1 MDEYLR
7 GALAQLIERG
17 RVLTAK
23 IPRDLPRD
31 YDTLAQTVR
40 QKINAQLTNLKQLS
54 ESPVFKKPSH
64 SRERLRLFKR
74 IVAEMDIIETIAI
87 AALDRAKPDDHRLN
101 ALLERITL
109 EIRFPLVAPVVTTL
123 SQQYF
128 HIYPDLNLLCVPL
141 TEGQFLLHLP
151 DLYHELAHPLL
162 VEQDDPLIEPFQE
175 HFIAALKDVLKYLA
189 DEQSKEDRRRGPVQ
203 LQFFLRA
210 WEKAW
215 VKFWMTEFFCDLF
228 GIYTLGPAFAWS
240 HLHLVAKRGGN
251 PFEVPLSALSSHPAD
266 DARMRTML
274 SALRI
279 AGFNDESSQ
288 ILSRWQSFLAEC
300 GVKPEPEYHRCYPD
314 TILQTIAEHARQG
327 LVRTQVRIATPK
339 TTDPVHALLNQA
351 WELFWSAP
359 DCYVAWERK
368 AVAELFEGIE
378 NRKSQSIW
386 APE

>member
-7 GALAQLIERG
+7 GASAQLIERG

-31 YDTLAQTVR
+31 YDTLAQTAR
-40 QKINAQLTNLKQLS
+40 QKISAQLNSLKQLVD
-54 ESPVFKKPSH
+54 SPIFKKSSH

-74 IVAEMDIIETIAI
+74 IVAELDIVETIAI

-101 ALLERITL
+101 VLLERIAL
-109 EIRFPLVAPVVTTL
+109 EIRFPLVTPVITTL

-162 VEQDDPLIEPFQE
+162 LEQDDPLIESFQE
-175 HFIAALKDVLKYLA
+175 HFIDALKDVLKYLG

-215 VKFWMTEFFCDLF
+215 IKLWMSELFCDLF
-228 GIYTLGPAFAWS
+228 AIYTLGPAFAWS
-240 HLHLVAKRGGN
+240 HLHLAAKRGGSS
-251 PFEVPLSALSSHPAD
+251 FEVPLSASSSHPAD

-274 SALRI
+274 FGLNI
-279 AGFNDESSQ
+279 AGFEAESEQ
-288 ILSRWQSFLAEC
+288 IRSRWQSFLAES
-300 GVKPEPEYHRCYPD
+300 GAKPEAEYHRCYPD
-314 TILQTIAEHARQG
+314 SILKTIAEHARQG
-327 LVRTQVRIATPK
+327 LIGTQLRIANTN
-339 TTDPVHALLNQA
+339 TTDPIHSLLNEA
-351 WELFWSAP
+351 WRIFWQAP
-359 DCYVAWERK
+359 DLYVTWEK
-368 AVAELFEGIE
+368 SAVSELFESIE
-378 NRKSQSIW
+378 SRNS
-386 APE
+386 